1 MIQKTALRVIKSKR
15 LVLLAL
21 IMSSILQ
28 SLSIVGQAWF
38 FATLIHN
45 LVFLDHTVLDESN
58 TITWLAVFIILRL
71 VFSYIQEHVSSSL
84 GHSVK
89 SILRKEALAHLFRLG
104 IQRGES
110 QGDTIHLIT
119 DGLEQVEAYVSSY
132 IPQMIYA
139 IIIPLVMGIAIM
151 DTLPIIGAIL
161 IGTVPLIPLFMILIG
176 KQAEKMNQEQWDR
189 MSLLSGHFLD
199 VLRGIT
205 TLKVFGRAK
214 EQIQVISRLSNE
226 FKDSTLRVL
235 RVAFLSAL
243 V

>member
-1 MIQKTALRVIKSKR
+1 ML
-15 LVLLAL
+15 
-21 IMSSILQ
+21 
-28 SLSIVGQAWF
+28 
-38 FATLIHN
+38 
-45 LVFLDHTVLDESN
+45 
-58 TITWLAVFIILRL
+58 
-71 VFSYIQEHVSSSL
+71 
-84 GHSVK
+84 
-89 SILRKEALAHLFRLG
+89 
-104 IQRGES
+104 
-110 QGDTIHLIT
+110 
-119 DGLEQVEAYVSSY
+119 
-132 IPQMIYA
+132 YA

-176 KQAEKMNQEQWDR
+176 KQAEKMNQEQWER

-205 TLKVFGRAK
+205 TLKVFCRAK

-243 V
+243 VLELVSTISTAIIAVYLGSHSLRGRFGVPICLLYFVVSTRILYSI